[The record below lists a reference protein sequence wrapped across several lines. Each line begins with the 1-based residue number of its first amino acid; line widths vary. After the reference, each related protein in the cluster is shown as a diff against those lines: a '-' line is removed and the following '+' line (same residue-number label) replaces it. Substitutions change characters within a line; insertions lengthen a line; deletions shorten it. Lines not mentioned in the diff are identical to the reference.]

1 MINKI
6 ATPLLLMLILLSG
19 CLKDPD
25 PIPETIN
32 TYQNYYN
39 YFLEPYAIQWNIDD
53 EILGTGH
60 AYGIPA
66 EAIITLDQAEQ
77 ELLIQALDSD
87 SGLLLDSLSYTMLEN
102 GAYMTAILGSEEE
115 PHLLCEPIDTRPP
128 ATGMVKFRFLHASP
142 DMGPV
147 DIYIGGDLLE
157 HKVHSSVDYT
167 SVTEYGEATEEQLWE
182 AIIVTP
188 ANSLPADSSILS
200 YTVNT
205 IFRSGWS
212 YICAIAHST
221 SSIESSYQILV
232 DDQPIY

>member
-6 ATPLLLMLILLSG
+6 VAPLLLMLILLSG

-25 PIPETIN
+25 PLPETID

-39 YFLEPYAIQWNIDD
+39 YFLESYAIQWDIDD

-66 EAIITLDQAEQ
+66 EAIIILDQAEQ

-87 SGLLLDSLSYTMLEN
+87 SGLLLDSLSYTMFEN

-115 PHLLCEPIDTRPP
+115 PHLLCEPINTRPP
-128 ATGMVKFRFLHASP
+128 ATGMIKFRFLHASP

-147 DIYIGGDLLE
+147 DIYIGGDLPE
-157 HKVHSSVDYT
+157 HKVLSSVDYT
-167 SVTEYGEATEEQLWE
+167 SVTEYSEATEEQLWE

-188 ANSLPADSSILS
+188 ADSLPADSSILS

-212 YICAIAHST
+212 YICAIAHSS

>member
-25 PIPETIN
+25 PIPETID

-39 YFLEPYAIQWNIDD
+39 YFLEPYAIQWDIDD

-66 EAIITLDQAEQ
+66 EAFIILDQAEQ

-128 ATGMVKFRFLHASP
+128 ATGLIKFRFLHASP

-147 DIYIGGDLLE
+147 DIYIGGDLPE
-157 HKVHSSVDYT
+157 HKVLSGVDYT
-167 SVTEYGEATEEQLWE
+167 SVTEYDETTETQLWE

-188 ANSLPADSSILS
+188 AGSLPADSSILS
-200 YTVNT
+200 YTANT

-212 YICAIAHST
+212 YLCAIAHIT

>member
-6 ATPLLLMLILLSG
+6 VAPLLLMLILFSS

-25 PIPETIN
+25 PLPETID

-39 YFLEPYAIQWNIDD
+39 YFLEPYAIQWDIDD
-53 EILGTGH
+53 KILGTGH

-115 PHLLCEPIDTRPP
+115 PHLLCEPINTRPP
-128 ATGMVKFRFLHASP
+128 ATGMIKFRFLHASP

-147 DIYIGGDLLE
+147 DVYIGGELPE
-157 HKVHSSVDYT
+157 HKVLSGVDYT
-167 SVTEYGEATEEQLWE
+167 SVTEYDETTEILLWE

-188 ANSLPADSSILS
+188 AGSLPADSSILS
-200 YTVNT
+200 YTANS

-212 YICAIAHST
+212 YLCAIAHST

>member
-6 ATPLLLMLILLSG
+6 VAPLLLMLILLSG

-25 PIPETIN
+25 PLPETID

-39 YFLEPYAIQWNIDD
+39 YFLESYAIQWDIDD

-66 EAIITLDQAEQ
+66 EAIIILDQAEQ

-87 SGLLLDSLSYTMLEN
+87 SGLLLDSLSYTMFEN
-102 GAYMTAILGSEEE
+102 GAYMTALLGSEEE
-115 PHLLCEPIDTRPP
+115 PHLLCEPINTRPP
-128 ATGMVKFRFLHASP
+128 ATGMIKFRFLHASP

-147 DIYIGGDLLE
+147 DIYIGGDLPE
-157 HKVHSSVDYT
+157 HKVLSSVDYT
-167 SVTEYGEATEEQLWE
+167 SVTEYSEATEEQLWE

-188 ANSLPADSSILS
+188 ADSLPADSSILS

-212 YICAIAHST
+212 YICAIAHSS